1 MRRRISASDNKYS
14 RGIVA
19 VAAGSTKYPGAAILA
34 VGGAR
39 RGNAGY
45 VKYLSGNVKL
55 RDLVVAQFPDVVPIR
70 SLAREHC
77 DAFVIGPGSPPLHS
91 IPKSIPVVLDGSAIA
106 ILRKPSIRRG
116 ISLPIVTPHE
126 GELRY
131 LGVEIETHL
140 KDSKRLEIAAD
151 LSKKFG
157 AIIVLKGHRT
167 IICGPDGRSHVD
179 EMGGPELATAGS
191 GDVLA
196 GLIGSMVVATKA
208 GIDPFTLVC
217 DAVQL
222 HSRAGRYAAQ
232 EFTSVTAVE
241 LLDALA
247 HV

>member
-1 MRRRISASDNKYS
+1 MRREISASDNKYS
-14 RGIVA
+14 RGTVA
-19 VAAGSTKYPGAAILA
+19 ISAGSTKYPGAAILA

-45 VKYLSGNVKL
+45 VKFLSGNGKL

-70 SLAREHC
+70 SLAHEHC
-77 DAFVIGPGSPPLHS
+77 DAFVIGPGSPPLHA
-91 IPKSIPVVLDGSAIA
+91 IPKSIPVILDGSAIA
-106 ILRKPSIRRG
+106 AIRKPAIRRG
-116 ISLPIVTPHE
+116 ISLPIITPHE

-140 KDSKRLEIAAD
+140 TDSQRLEIASS
-151 LSKKFG
+151 LSAKFG
-157 AIIVLKGHRT
+157 AIIVLKGNRT
-167 IICGPDGRSHVD
+167 VISGPDGRSHID
-179 EMGGPELATAGS
+179 KLGGPELATAGS

-196 GLIGSMVVATKA
+196 GLIGSMLVATKV

-222 HSRAGRYAAQ
+222 HSRAGQYAAQ
-232 EFTSVTAVE
+232 EFTAVTAIEVLE
-241 LLDALA
+241 ALA